1 MTRSR
6 PLGCAASPRARSRSG
21 GSLCFRRVTP
31 WARALASRALGRA
44 REPDVTR
51 DESRDADGHLAGTG
65 APCRGRCARVWP
77 PGSGEPRH
85 HKARLRRARQ
95 HMTAPSMPEAAG
107 TIFGRAAPKA
117 AQHACLLAGPGVD
130 RGLIGPNEI
139 PRLWERHLLNCAVV
153 ASLVPTPCSLLDL
166 GSGAGLP
173 GIVLALLLPDAEVT
187 LLEPMAKRAAFLE
200 ECVTELGLG
209 NVGVSRARAEEL
221 AGTLMVDVVTA
232 RAVAPLDRLAAMAVR
247 LLRPG
252 GIVLAIKGAK
262 AAQEVAAARDALSRL
277 AVQQVEVLRAGSG
290 KVDPAATVVRLTA
303 GQ

>member
-1 MTRSR
+1 
-6 PLGCAASPRARSRSG
+6 
-21 GSLCFRRVTP
+21 
-31 WARALASRALGRA
+31 
-44 REPDVTR
+44 
-51 DESRDADGHLAGTG
+51 
-65 APCRGRCARVWP
+65 
-77 PGSGEPRH
+77 
-85 HKARLRRARQ
+85 
-95 HMTAPSMPEAAG
+95 MTASSDPAAPPMASSGPAAPPMPEVASM
-107 TIFGRAAPKA
+107 IFGQAAPKA
-117 AQHACLLAGPGVD
+117 AHYARLLAGPGVD

-153 ASLVPTPCSLLDL
+153 ASLVPTPCSLVDL

-173 GIVLALLLPDAEVT
+173 GIVLALLLPDANVT

-200 ECVTELGLG
+200 ECVTELGLD
-209 NVGVSRARAEEL
+209 NAAVRRARAEEL
-221 AGTLMVDVVTA
+221 AGRLMVDVVTA

-277 AVQQVEVLRAGSG
+277 AVRHVEVLRAGDG